1 MGAVVARVLKIME
14 YPFFSRLS
22 IKKNRGQKEDN
33 KKHYLEQ
40 YLELLGSKKE
50 LLEYCN
56 INH

>member
-22 IKKNRGQKEDN
+22 IKKKGQKEDN
-33 KKHYLEQ
+33 KKLYLER